1 MPDPQRTK
9 KARHP
14 VGCWGSPKNREAP
27 LTRKKALSLQP
38 SLFSRPD
45 RGWRSAKPRL
55 KSGPGPLHI
64 HPLHTAHTAHA
75 VAAGAGT
82 LFFFHQLGHHRF
94 GREQQAGDRSC
105 VLQRRARDLGR
116 VDYAHL
122 YQIAVGFSLRIEAEV
137 ALAFGDLV
145 QHDRGLFARVGDDLA
160 QRLFQG
166 AAHDLDAGFLVG
178 VVAPD
183 LVQSAAGADVSD
195 AAAGDDAF
203 LDRGAGR
210 VQRVLDAGLS
220 FLHLDFG
227 RGADLDD
234 RNAAGEL
241 GYPLLQ
247 LFLVVIAGGFL
258 DLGADAL
265 DPRLDRLGIAGTVDE
280 GRLFL
285 VHFDT
290 LRRTEVLQRRFLE
303 GQPDFFGND
312 LAAGE
317 NGDVLEHGLAAV
329 AEPRRLHRAGLED
342 AAQVVHDQRR
352 EGFVF
357 DFLGD
362 DEQRPSG
369 LGHLLEERKQI
380 ADIGNLL
387 VVQKNIGV
395 LQYRHLLFG
404 VVDEIGRQVAA
415 VELHALD
422 YLELGL
428 QALAVL
434 DRDHAF
440 LADLLHCIRD
450 DLADLDVRIGG
461 NGADLGD
468 FLAGGAGLGDLL
480 QLLDHRDD
488 RLVDPAFQVHRVH
501 PRSDVFHPF
510 LDDRLR
516 QHCGGGGAVAGDIRS
531 LGGDFLHH
539 LRAHVLE
546 LVLQLDFLG
555 DRHAVL
561 GHGRRAEGALQDHV
575 TALGTEGHLDRVG
588 ENVDPGEQLV
598 PRGFVETY
606 VFGRHVLLLNGL
618 VLLRDDTHDVVFT
631 HHEVLGAFDLHGLA
645 GELAEQDAVADLDVE
660 RAHLAVF
667 ENLAFAHGDDFA
679 LVGLLRNVVGDDDA
693 ARGFA
698 LFIETLHH
706 NAVVQ
711 GTDFHHDIA
720 SLTVNWR
727 PLAVRGQEEPARA
740 KLRRFWRICDIRPI
754 YWPLIDTMKFSFC
767 SLNGDGM

>member
-1 MPDPQRTK
+1 MHGAGWISCPILSRQK
-9 KARHP
+9 KPNTRSG
-14 VGCWGSPKNREAP
+14 VGIRQKPAK
-27 LTRKKALSLQP
+27 LLL
-38 SLFSRPD
+38 
-45 RGWRSAKPRL
+45 RS
-55 KSGPGPLHI
+55 HV
-64 HPLHTAHTAHA
+64 HPLLHAAHA

-82 LFFFHQLGHHRF
+82 FLLFHQLGHHRF
-94 GREQQAGDRSC
+94 GGEQQAGDGSRI
-105 VLQRRARDLGR
+105 LQRRARDLGR

-122 YQIAVGFSLRIEAEV
+122 DEIAVGFSLGIEAEV
-137 ALAFGDLV
+137 AIAFG
-145 QHDRGLFARVGDDLA
+145 
-160 QRLFQG
+160 
-166 AAHDLDAGFLVG
+166 
-178 VVAPD
+178 
-183 LVQSAAGADVSD
+183 
-195 AAAGDDAF
+195 
-203 LDRGAGR
+203 DRGAGR

-265 DPRLDRLGIAGTVDE
+265 DPRLDRLGIAGTVDK

-290 LRRTEVLQRRFLE
+290 LRRTEVLQRRLLQ
-303 GQPDFFGND
+303 GQADFFGND

-317 NGDVLEHGLAAV
+317 NGDVFEHGLAAV

-362 DEQRPSG
+362 DKQRPSG
-369 LGHLLEERKQI
+369 LGHLLQERKQI
-380 ADIGNLL
+380 ADVGDLL

-395 LQYRHLLFG
+395 LQHRHLLFG
-404 VVDEIGRQVAA
+404 VVDEIGRQVAS

-501 PRSDVFHPF
+501 AGSHELHAF
-510 LDDRLR
+510 LHDRLR
-516 QHCGGGGAVAGDIRS
+516 QHRGCGGAVAGDIRRFR
-531 LGGDFLHH
+531 GDFLHH
-539 LRAHVLE
+539 LRAHVLK

-561 GHGRRAEGALQDHV
+561 GHRGRAVRALQDHV
-575 TALGTEGHLDRVG
+575 AALGTEGHLVRIG
-588 ENVDPGEQLV
+588 EDVDPGKQLV

-618 VLLRDDTHDVVFT
+618 VLLRDDPHDVVFT
-631 HHEVLGAFDLHGLA
+631 HHEVLGAFDFHGLA
-645 GELAEQDAVADLDVE
+645 GELAEQNSIADLDVE

-667 ENLAFAHGDDFA
+667 ENLAFTHGDDFA
-679 LVGLLRNVVGDDDA
+679 LVGLLRDVVGDDDA
-693 ARGFA
+693 ACGFA
-698 LFIETLHH
+698 LLIETLHH

-720 SLTVNWR
+720 SLIN
-727 PLAVRGQEEPARA
+727 
-740 KLRRFWRICDIRPI
+740 
-754 YWPLIDTMKFSFC
+754 
-767 SLNGDGM
+767 